1 MPRIVP
7 IDPTTATGETAAH
20 LATVRRM
27 FGATP
32 NLFTTAAHSPAALG
46 AMLGMFGSLGKAAV
60 GSRTGELI
68 AIAVAEANRCGYCL
82 SAHTAIGG
90 TIGLAPHAL
99 ESARRAESPDAKT
112 AALLELAT
120 AINRTRGHIDDAT
133 LARARAAGI
142 TDTEIV
148 ESVALVALNVFTN
161 YLNIVAQT
169 EIDFPKVALSAA
181 A

>member
-32 NLFTTAAHSPAALG
+32 NLFTTAAHSTAALG
-46 AMLGMFGSLGKAAV
+46 AMLGMFGNLGKASV
-60 GSRTGELI
+60 GARTGELI
-68 AIAVAEANRCGYCL
+68 AIAIAQGNRCGYCL
-82 SAHTAIGG
+82 SSHTAIGR
-90 TIGLAPHAL
+90 TIGLAPNAL
-99 ESARRAESPDAKT
+99 EAARHAQSSDAKT

-120 AINRTRGHIDDAT
+120 AINRARGHIDDAT